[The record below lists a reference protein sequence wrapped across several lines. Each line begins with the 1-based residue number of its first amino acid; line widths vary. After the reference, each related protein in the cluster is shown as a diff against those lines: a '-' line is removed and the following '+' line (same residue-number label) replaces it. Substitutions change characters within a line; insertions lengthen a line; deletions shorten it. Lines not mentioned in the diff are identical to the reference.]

1 MLLIIFDEDTRIDN
15 FNKGLSMMPGKN
27 EGRNSP
33 VFVRVTRRLLPRRG
47 GSAANGAIDLVNF
60 ILDRGFRVIRT

>member
-1 MLLIIFDEDTRIDN
+1 MISDEDMKTDI

-33 VFVRVTRRLLPRRG
+33 VFVSVTRRLLPRRG